1 MPSADEIFLLL
12 PRSAQAPGRARA
24 LLRERVAEWG
34 VDEDPGATAELLL
47 SELVTNAV
55 RHARAPQG
63 RDIGI
68 RIARYDGMLRV
79 EVADAGPAVKL
90 TPQVVAEWD
99 ERGRGLAIVAALAER
114 WGAAPGGTGSA
125 RPSGP
130 RCRSG
135 GRERLHHGWLP
146 QRLVLAAEGF
156 GDAARHQ
163 VGECGL
169 AVPGRL
175 VDVRPADVGHV

>member
-1 MPSADEIFLLL
+1 MASHHAHEVFWIV
-12 PRSAQAPGRARA
+12 PRTLRAPGRARA
-24 LLRERVAEWG
+24 LLRAQLAEWT
-34 VDEDPGATAELLL
+34 VDAEPADRAELLL

-68 RIARYDGMLRV
+68 RIARYDGVLRV

-114 WGAAPGGTGSA
+114 WGCCP
-125 RPSGP
+125 
-130 RCRSG
+130 
-135 GRERLHHGWLP
+135 RLHGIGKTVWAEIGWTP
-146 QRLVLAAEGF
+146 EA
-156 GDAARHQ
+156 
-163 VGECGL
+163 
-169 AVPGRL
+169 
-175 VDVRPADVGHV
+175 PAC